1 MKNLSNYKIVRINYP
16 FSADDMEE
24 FLWNKM
30 TLDESKW
37 AIQLTLKGINDTGG
51 DESKSW
57 DIFFLDDKLL
67 KLIKDILIKYE
78 IKFQIEE
85 LTDQLKNFM
94 KKKDIFTE
102 NFLEKLNSYL
112 SDNLTVDN
120 ILDNILKIGVE
131 NITPFERYFLDNQS
145 IIKKIK

>member
-1 MKNLSNYKIVRINYP
+1 MKNLSNFKIVRINYP

-67 KLIKDILIKYE
+67 KLIEGILIKYE

-85 LTDQLKNFM
+85 LTD
-94 KKKDIFTE
+94 
-102 NFLEKLNSYL
+102 
-112 SDNLTVDN
+112 
-120 ILDNILKIGVE
+120 
-131 NITPFERYFLDNQS
+131 
-145 IIKKIK
+145 

>member
-1 MKNLSNYKIVRINYP
+1 
-16 FSADDMEE
+16 
-24 FLWNKM
+24 
-30 TLDESKW
+30 
-37 AIQLTLKGINDTGG
+37 
-51 DESKSW
+51 
-57 DIFFLDDKLL
+57 
-67 KLIKDILIKYE
+67 
-78 IKFQIEE
+78 
-85 LTDQLKNFM
+85 M

>member
-16 FSADDMEE
+16 FSANDMEE

-57 DIFFLDDKLL
+57 DIFFLEPVLR
-67 KLIKDILIKYE
+67 
-78 IKFQIEE
+78 
-85 LTDQLKNFM
+85 
-94 KKKDIFTE
+94 
-102 NFLEKLNSYL
+102 L
-112 SDNLTVDN
+112 S
-120 ILDNILKIGVE
+120 KIVISLPSA
-131 NITPFERYFLDNQS
+131 NKVSQRWDPINPAPPVINTRTR
-145 IIKKIK
+145 IV